1 MVLFPSAVI
10 YLEMS
15 LCPFLATCAL
25 KGGLGKRRDFKGNIL
40 FIKSHEQGNNHFSST
55 QVAISGCEA
64 GPLSCEH
71 EGKWPEF
78 TLKLEEERD
87 GKNGAP

>member
-1 MVLFPSAVI
+1 MPISGHMCI
-10 YLEMS
+10 
-15 LCPFLATCAL
+15 
-25 KGGLGKRRDFKGNIL
+25 KGRSGEEERLRRKYFVYK
-40 FIKSHEQGNNHFSST
+40 KSHEQGNNHFSST
-55 QVAISGCEA
+55 QVAISGREA
-64 GPLSCEH
+64 GPLSFEH